1 MTNEKAIMALSNKQI
16 QSAYRARH
24 LKAIEGTGARLD
36 VLIDDSSK
44 TALKRMATHY
54 RVTQRA
60 MLQTLIDE
68 HHKLL
73 THDMDDAQH
82 KAFFAQPDGPTG
94 ADKPAGKP
102 PRERSLK
109 AGIVIPAVGKAG

>member
-1 MTNEKAIMALSNKQI
+1 MALTNKQI

-44 TALKRMATHY
+44 TALKRMAAHY

-60 MLQTLIDE
+60 MLQILIDDA
-68 HHKLL
+68 HKQLIAN
-73 THDMDDAQH
+73 MDDDQH
-82 KAFFAQPDGPTG
+82 KAFYAPPVGPTSVLNKVEG
-94 ADKPAGKP
+94 
-102 PRERSLK
+102 
-109 AGIVIPAVGKAG
+109 